1 MSSVFF
7 VSISFVECKTV
18 SEESPD
24 TYHGAETQKHNQ
36 KLEHS
41 EYFPV
46 EVETVT
52 ESLEISSPI
61 FIAGTYPVAANN
73 TYDRSTD
80 SLNCVKSSEIR
91 WQTESHNIFVEHLH

>member
-1 MSSVFF
+1 MYQVYLEFFTRYLKCIFVIVSTHNFTANFIVSSVFF

-18 SEESPD
+18 SVESPD

-46 EVETVT
+46 EVEN
-52 ESLEISSPI
+52 S
-61 FIAGTYPVAANN
+61 N
-73 TYDRSTD
+73 
-80 SLNCVKSSEIR
+80 
-91 WQTESHNIFVEHLH
+91 

>member
-1 MSSVFF
+1 MNRLTVASHNKYQVYQQFFTRYLKCIFVILITHNFTANVLVNSVFF

-41 EYFPV
+41 EYFPI
-46 EVETVT
+46 
-52 ESLEISSPI
+52 EIENS
-61 FIAGTYPVAANN
+61 N
-73 TYDRSTD
+73 
-80 SLNCVKSSEIR
+80 
-91 WQTESHNIFVEHLH
+91 